1 MTQHSNFE
9 ESIRDPTK
17 SRELSYIN
25 GLTEFLKEEFY
36 KRVGFYTESEKHL
49 VDFWK
54 NYVSEKHRD

>member
-17 SRELSYIN
+17 SRELSYIS

-36 KRVGFYTESEKHL
+36 KRIGFYTENDKEL
-49 VDFWK
+49 LNFWK
-54 NYVSEKHRD
+54 NYVSEQYRD